1 MVAEARLHGD
11 VEQCVR
17 TWARGAL
24 PSIDGRVFFGAN
36 NQAAMPQVS
45 LFRVSG
51 PDHEVLIQ
59 FDVWA
64 SKSQGKAQAAQLAA
78 ELETAAD
85 GVGGFISDGVQLKS
99 ARIEDNQ
106 WLPDD
111 ESNLPRYIV
120 QVTFAAWAVG
130 PPAALSGSAVS

>member
-1 MVAEARLHGD
+1 MVAEARQWVD
-11 VEQCVR
+11 VEQCIR

-24 PSIDGRVFFGAN
+24 PGIDGRVFFGAN

-59 FDVWA
+59 FDVWG
-64 SKSQGKAQAAQLAA
+64 SNKAQAAQLAA

-85 GVGGFISDGVQLKS
+85 GVSGFISDGVQLKS
-99 ARIEDNQ
+99 ALIVDNQ

-111 ESNLPRYIV
+111 ESNTPRYIV

-130 PPAALSGSAVS
+130 PTAALSGSVVG